1 MHTRGFTL
9 LELLVAMAILVVLTG
24 IVYGAFY
31 SVVTSIQ
38 TSRTGMEE
46 MRLRQFLARNMKQN
60 FRTAY
65 SDPRMEQEVFMFV
78 GESNDGPDGA
88 RDLVRFASTAPLIG
102 GMALPGDLKEVRY
115 EAMAEQDSDMSLSHA
130 APETEDE
137 PPAVLHSIETPL
149 LGGEVQELGA
159 EDGFFVPSDDYE
171 APGWSV
177 PIRSMRLDY
186 FDGQEWVREWDSLE
200 MRRLPW
206 AVRVR
211 INFAKPEDVVEEEQ
225 RQGIDPEDDPDFD
238 MLIPLQPGLGVTD
251 EMVFEGGSYN
261 GDGFQEEDAVDEN
274 EEEDGQDAP
283 TPDRGPGRGG
293 LSGLGG

>member
-1 MHTRGFTL
+1 MHKRGFTL

-88 RDLVRFASTAPLIG
+88 RDSVRFASTTPLIG

-115 EAMAEQDSDMSLSHA
+115 EAMAEQDSEMSLSYA
-130 APETEDE
+130 GSETEDE

-149 LGGEVQELGA
+149 LGAEVQELDA
-159 EDGFFVPSDDYE
+159 ADGFFVPSEEYE

-186 FDGQEWVREWDSLE
+186 FDGQEWLRDWDSLE

-211 INFAKPEDVVEEEQ
+211 INFAKPEDVVEEEE
-225 RQGIDPEDDPDFD
+225 RQGIDPEEDPDFD

-251 EMVFEGGSYN
+251 EMVLDGGFGGGS
-261 GDGFQEEDAVDEN
+261 QEEGAVDES
-274 EEEDGQDAP
+274 EQEDDQDAP
-283 TPDRGPGRGG
+283 SPDRGPGRGG
-293 LSGLGG
+293 VSGLGG